1 MSDENDNL
9 PAWRK
14 KFLATRMT
22 FESILFERELVVP
35 QKEKLSTGLLLTAA
49 VWLFNAALLAQ
60 WALRRGY
67 FFTQADSD
75 SFNSVLHYAAYLKA
89 QGFWALIKPEF
100 SGMSLN
106 PPLYYL
112 SYVPVLKYVT
122 ADLNLALIA
131 VNSFFLLVIA
141 LSVFLAVRRSRPN
154 SAGVLGAAFAL
165 ALPFVQETARRP
177 SPELAL
183 MALVAALYCCYI
195 RSDEFELPKW
205 TFAFAVC
212 AGLGFY
218 THKHFWLY
226 FLPLVPFIGAG
237 LASPYSRDELFKG
250 MFPGVLV
257 NLPWYLF
264 LAAAAAAGLL
274 PAWGAYNGFWHYFK
288 LGLSSAGL
296 PLFVIGALALAWM
309 YFSVFM
315 PYEKKKTVAA
325 WFWVPYLLLTWAVRG
340 SHPELLYPA
349 LLPFA
354 IAVPVMTPAFVRKYL
369 LQFVLVLAAVSQSG
383 LLRPVTLGGVQV
395 AGLPLPPLSE
405 YRGPE
410 LMAAVKAGTSSSGGL
425 VGVYGGN
432 AFFNAGS
439 LRFAASKDDPSARFA
454 ADPVCPSCAAVLVYK
469 GPAFNEKI
477 SASSQQFLRVRKEPW
492 FPVLFEKKS
501 ELELPDLSKVEV
513 YSRLPLTVKF
523 LEEGTH
529 QVRGIALGPLLI
541 EEASLTLRDF
551 DPATGVYGR
560 ASLFAP
566 TATAMGGDIYGLTAE
581 IKGLSAAGPEKAP
594 FVPASIGGVTV
605 TSARISAY
613 AVERLLAERFP
624 SLKEIEV
631 QMDGTLTIA
640 AKVRGRRL
648 GADFDVRL
656 VDGSVLEASPSEFMM
671 GPVMVPGFL
680 LRLFTFRYDL
690 ASGPYALRVRSLR
703 LRGDMAE
710 IN

>member
-1 MSDENDNL
+1 MSDETENL

-14 KFLATRMT
+14 KFLASRMAI
-22 FESILFERELVVP
+22 ESILFERELVVP
-35 QKEKLSTGLLLTAA
+35 QKEKLSTGLLLTGA
-49 VWLFNAALLAQ
+49 VWLFSVALLAQ

-67 FFTQADSD
+67 FFTQAEAD
-75 SFNSVLHYAAYLKA
+75 SFNAVLHYAAYLKA
-89 QGFWALIKPEF
+89 QGFWALFKPEF
-100 SGMSLN
+100 SGLSLN

-112 SYVPVLKYVT
+112 SYVPVLKYLT

-141 LSVFLAVRRSRPN
+141 LSVFLAVRKSRPN
-154 SAGVLGAAFAL
+154 MAGVFGAAFAL

-195 RSDEFELPKW
+195 RSDEFEHPKW

-218 THKHFWLY
+218 AHRHFWLY
-226 FLPLVPFIGAG
+226 FLPLLPFIGAG
-237 LASPYSRDELFKG
+237 FASPFSRDELFKG

-288 LGLSSAGL
+288 LGAAAAGL
-296 PLFVIGALALAWM
+296 PLFALGAVALAWM

-315 PYEKKKTVAA
+315 PYEKKKIVAA
-325 WFWVPYLLLTWAVRG
+325 WCWVPYLLLTWAVRG
-340 SHPELLYPA
+340 SQPELLYPA
-349 LLPFA
+349 LLPFS
-354 IAVPVMTPAFVRKYL
+354 IAVPVMTPAFARKYL

-383 LLRPVTLGGVQV
+383 LLRPVTVGGLQV
-395 AGLPLPPLSE
+395 AGLPLPPYSE
-405 YRGPE
+405 YRGAE
-410 LMAAVKAGTSSSGGL
+410 LLAAVKAGTPAAGGL

-439 LRFAASKDDPSARFA
+439 LRFSSSKENPAARFA
-454 ADPVCPSCAAVLVYK
+454 ADPACPSCAAVLVYK

-477 SASSQQFLRVRKEPW
+477 GVSAQEFLRVRREPW
-492 FPVLFEKKS
+492 FPVLFEKKT

-513 YSRLPLTVKF
+513 YSRLPLAAKF
-523 LEEGTH
+523 LEEGDH
-529 QVRGIALGPLLI
+529 QVRDIAIGPLLI
-541 EEASLTLRDF
+541 EEATLTLGEF

-560 ASLFAP
+560 ARLFAP
-566 TATAMGGDIYGLTAE
+566 TATALGGDIYGLTAE
-581 IKGLSAAGPEKAP
+581 LYGLSAAGPDKAP
-594 FVPASIGGVTV
+594 FVPASLTGVKI
-605 TSARISAY
+605 TSARVSTY
-613 AVERLLAERFP
+613 AVERFLADKFP
-624 SLKEIEV
+624 SLKEVEV
-631 QMDGTLTIA
+631 QMDGTLTVA

-648 GADFDVRL
+648 GADFNVRL
-656 VDGSVLEASPSEFMM
+656 VNGSVLEASPSEFMM
-671 GPVMVPGFL
+671 GPVMVPGYL

-690 ASGPYALRVRSLR
+690 GAGPYGVRLSSLR